1 MIGLIFD
8 LTCAAMLVVMALEVI
23 FDLGMNV
30 IKITTYLGIFAYIIL
45 VVMACPPNDKHGQK
59 YDGGVR

>member
-8 LTCAAMLVVMALEVI
+8 LACAAMLVVMAVEVI

-30 IKITTYLGIFAYIIL
+30 IKITACLSIFAYIIL
-45 VVMACPPNDKHGQK
+45 VVMVVNVTPPK
-59 YDGGVR
+59 